1 MKIGFRVGLFMCRFT
16 KDPFHRMSFDKNIV
30 LLLGLIHSKVS
41 SDLVRSGKES
51 RFYIIVS
58 LNTAV

>member
-1 MKIGFRVGLFMCRFT
+1 
-16 KDPFHRMSFDKNIV
+16 MSFDKNIV